1 MMKTYRADITTIDKM
16 DEQNEQTNIKTHIQN
31 LPTI

>member
-16 DEQNEQTNIKTHIQN
+16 DEQNEQTDIKTYIQN
-31 LPTI
+31 LPTN